1 MGLTAMLFNPKWIVP
16 WGDFILKPES
26 GFIAIEY
33 LYLNLLFLIM
43 PLLETRDQSQLQR
56 IKSSVFQ
63 ATLAQSKTRL
73 FTDAL

>member
-1 MGLTAMLFNPKWIVP
+1 MLLNLNRIAPRN
-16 WGDFILKPES
+16 DFILNPES